1 VGYLHDIG
9 KIGICDSIL
18 NKPGPLSIDE
28 YETVKKHP
36 SIGDSIV
43 SELGLS
49 PEERSIIRHHHERWD
64 GAGYPDGLS
73 GEQIPLLARVLSIAD
88 AFDAM
93 TSKRAYRDA
102 MSRDQALAE
111 LLKNRG
117 KQFDPL
123 ALDAFLEVVKKTSFN
138 GDKFK

>member
-1 VGYLHDIG
+1 M
-9 KIGICDSIL
+9 
-18 NKPGPLSIDE
+18 DE
-28 YETVKKHP
+28 YEIVKKHP

-73 GEQIPLLARVLSIAD
+73 GEQIPLLARILSVAD

-93 TSKRAYRDA
+93 TSKRAYRNA
-102 MSRDQALAE
+102 MSIEQALAE

-117 KQFDPL
+117 KQFDPS
-123 ALDAFLEVVKKTSFN
+123 ALDAFLEVVKKIPAAR
-138 GDKFK
+138 G

>member
-1 VGYLHDIG
+1 M
-9 KIGICDSIL
+9 
-18 NKPGPLSIDE
+18 
-28 YETVKKHP
+28 
-36 SIGDSIV
+36 

-73 GEQIPLLARVLSIAD
+73 GEDIPLLARIVSVAD

-93 TSKRAYRDA
+93 TSKRAYRNA
-102 MSRDQALAE
+102 MSRDESLAE

-117 KQFDPL
+117 KQFDPS
-123 ALDAFLEVVKKTSFN
+123 ALDAFLEIVKKT
-138 GDKFK
+138 GTQGIRLRPP